1 MTDREHCV
9 VKSFLV
15 LTLIGNDQPGLVESL
30 AQIVV
35 SHHGNW
41 LESNMSRMAGKF
53 AGILRISVDEQ
64 HVDQLIAALDVLSPR
79 LKLVVERSAHAEP
92 DHVPQQWRLSLVT
105 NDRPGIIRDVSGV
118 LAGQHVNVDD
128 LQTECAP
135 APMSSDIL
143 FKASALLHIPAGL
156 DIEALRAQL
165 ESLADDLIVD
175 LILISG

>member
-1 MTDREHCV
+1 M
-9 VKSFLV
+9 KSFLV

-30 AQIVV
+30 ARIVA

-41 LESNMSRMAGKF
+41 LESNMSRLAGKF
-53 AGILRISVDEQ
+53 AGILRVSVDEQ
-64 HVDQLIAALDVLSPR
+64 YVDNLIAALNGLSPL
-79 LKLVVERSAHAEP
+79 LKLVVERSTLAEP
-92 DHVPQQWRLSLVT
+92 DHVPQQWRLSLVA

-118 LAGQHVNVDD
+118 LARQLVNVDD

-143 FKASALLHIPAGL
+143 FKASAVLQIPTGL
-156 DIEALRAQL
+156 NIEALRAQL